1 MNRRWVRLVVPAAA
15 VLLAAASVA
24 LVAATYAGQRN
35 VAAWEAAHDLA
46 PGAAITAHDVRQ
58 VSVPLGGDAFR
69 LGSGSPVGQRTTH
82 AVAAGDLLRPDDMT
96 GKVLVDVPVS
106 LKLSPPLQVG
116 SSLDVYAVAGA
127 PGSANPLTGVA
138 SALPVS
144 PVLVARGV
152 SVVATGPPVV
162 IQVPAEQEPLWVALA
177 SSQTELLATLSSGVN
192 VSSAGTGYDP
202 NQAIH
207 ILNQLARGGS
217 APSSGP

>member
-15 VLLAAASVA
+15 VLLAAAAVA

-35 VAAWEAAHDLA
+35 VAAWEAGHDLA
-46 PGAAITAHDVRQ
+46 PGAVITAQDVRQ
-58 VSVPLGGDAFR
+58 VSVPQGGDAFR
-69 LGSGSPVGQRTTH
+69 VASGSPVGARTTH
-82 AVAAGDLLRPDDMT
+82 AVAAGDLLRPDDLSSR
-96 GKVLVDVPVS
+96 VLVDVPVS

-116 SSLDVYAVAGA
+116 SSLDVYAVAPPA
-127 PGSANPLTGVA
+127 GSGSPVPGVA
-138 SALPVS
+138 SAQPVS

-152 SVVATGPPVV
+152 SVVAIGPPVV

-202 NQAIH
+202 SQAIQ

-217 APSSGP
+217 TPAAGP